1 MLITRRDLPRP
12 MTDERM
18 GLDEYFMR
26 VAHLVSK
33 RSTCLR
39 RPVGA
44 IIVKQKRI
52 LTTGYNGAP
61 RNLRHCLEVGC
72 LRDQMGVTP
81 GERHELCRGV
91 HAEQNAIIQGSV
103 FGTSLEGGTIY
114 STTFPCV
121 LCSKLAINAGLR
133 EIVYSEGYPD
143 DLSKELLK
151 ESGMLLREYP
161 RPEATD

>member
-1 MLITRRDLPRP
+1 
-12 MTDERM
+12 MTDDRM

-26 VAHLVSK
+26 VAFLVSE

-39 RPVGA
+39 RRVGA

-61 RNLRHCLEVGC
+61 RNLPHCLEVGC
-72 LRDQMGVTP
+72 LRERLGIRP

-91 HAEQNAIIQGSV
+91 HAEQNAIIQSSV
-103 FGTSLEGGTIY
+103 FGVPIEGGTLY

-121 LCSKLAINAGLR
+121 LCSKLIINAGIK
-133 EIVYSEGYPD
+133 EIVYASGYPD
-143 DLSKELLK
+143 ELSREMLD
-151 ESGMLLREYP
+151 ESGLLLRKVEP
-161 RPEATD
+161 PEGVVVPAPGGDL

>member
-1 MLITRRDLPRP
+1 
-12 MTDERM
+12 MTEDRM

-44 IIVKQKRI
+44 IIVKSKRI

-61 RNLRHCLEVGC
+61 RNLRHCAEVGC
-72 LRDQMGVTP
+72 LRDKLGIKS
-81 GERHELCRGV
+81 GERHELCRGA
-91 HAEQNAIIQGSV
+91 HAEQNAIIQGAV
-103 FGTSLEGGTIY
+103 FGTSVDGGTIY
-114 STTFPCV
+114 TTTFPCV
-121 LCSKLAINAGLR
+121 VCTKLIINAGLV

-143 DLSKELLK
+143 ELSKELLE
-151 ESGMLLREYP
+151 ESGVMLRRYELPLE
-161 RPEATD
+161 DG

>member
-1 MLITRRDLPRP
+1 

-18 GLDEYFMR
+18 GLDEYFMQ
-26 VAHLVSK
+26 VAQLVSQ

-44 IIVKQKRI
+44 IVVKNKRI

-72 LRDQMGVTP
+72 LRDQLGVTS

-91 HAEQNAIIQGSV
+91 HAEQNAIIQSSV
-103 FGTSLEGGTIY
+103 FGLSVEGGTLY
-114 STTFPCV
+114 TTTFPCV
-121 LCSKLAINAGLR
+121 LCSKLVINAGLV
-133 EIVYSEGYPD
+133 EIVYDVGYPD
-143 DLSKELLK
+143 DLSKELLA
-151 ESGMLLREYP
+151 ESGILLRQYSL
-161 RPEATD
+161 PEE

>member
-1 MLITRRDLPRP
+1 

-18 GLDEYFMR
+18 ELDEYFMS

-44 IIVKQKRI
+44 IVVKRKRI

-61 RNLRHCLEVGC
+61 RNLRHCMEVGC
-72 LRDQMGVTP
+72 LRDKLGISS

-91 HAEQNAIIQGSV
+91 HAEQNAIIQGAV
-103 FGTSLEGGTIY
+103 FGTSVEGGTIY
-114 STTFPCV
+114 TTTFPCV
-121 LCSKLAINAGLR
+121 LCSKLVINAGLK
-133 EIVYSEGYPD
+133 EIVYSEGYAD
-143 DLSKELLK
+143 ELSAELLE
-151 ESGMLLREYP
+151 ESGILLRKYTLP
-161 RPEATD
+161 VDGPEDG